1 MLEHLRKSE
10 VRIDVAGI
18 HVEICDYE
26 WPSPVETSFCSDQH
40 HFSLSLTPRPQH
52 TRVRYEGSGGDD
64 TYTDAG
70 DLIFFPAAMPF
81 HARSDGGRQRLLSCA
96 FESRYFTDLR
106 QRRTDWS
113 DNELVAGLNIRDA
126 RVRASLARI
135 AQEAMSPGFASAM
148 LMESL
153 LTTAL
158 VDLARYLERHGD
170 REDVVKGGLA
180 PWQLRRVKE
189 RVEDAAEPAPAV
201 DELARICGISPR
213 HLMRGF
219 KKLTGMTLHSYVEE
233 VRLGRAKTLLLE
245 TDLPL
250 KTISWKLGFAHASS
264 FSSAFQ
270 RALGVTP
277 TVFRAQSGRVME
289 IEPKP

>member
-10 VRIDVAGI
+10 GRIDVAGI
-18 HVEICDYE
+18 QIEICDFE
-26 WPSPVETSFCSDQH
+26 WPTPVETHVCSDKHQ
-40 HFSLSLTPRPQH
+40 FSLSLTPRPQH
-52 TRVRYEGSGGDD
+52 TRIRYELGSADD
-64 TYTDAG
+64 AFMSAG
-70 DLIFFPAAMPF
+70 DLIFFPASIPF
-81 HARSDGGRQRLLSCA
+81 CARSDGGRQRLLSCK
-96 FESRYFTDLR
+96 FESRYFSELR
-106 QRRTDWS
+106 QRRTDWT
-113 DNELVAGLNIRDA
+113 DAELLAGLDVRDA
-126 RVRASLARI
+126 KVRAALARI
-135 AQEAMSPGFASAM
+135 AQEAMSPGFASSM

-153 LTTAL
+153 LMTAL

-170 REDVVKGGLA
+170 KDDIPKGGLA
-180 PWQLRRVKE
+180 PWQMRRVKE
-189 RVEDAAEPAPAV
+189 RVEQTDEPAPSV

-219 KKLTGMTLHSYVEE
+219 KQLTGTTLHSYVEE
-233 VRLGRAKTLLLE
+233 VRLGRAKVMLIE

-277 TVFRAQSGRVME
+277 TEFRAQSGRVSH
-289 IEPKP
+289 